1 MLMNEQSPKV
11 FSRNRPVSLD
21 RHWMPFTANRDFLAS
36 PRLIARAEGMYYY
49 TPEERAILDMSGAL
63 WCSHLGHGRK
73 EVGEAIAAQF
83 PVLDFAPS
91 FGFGHTISFE
101 LADRLAAVLPE
112 GMGHI
117 LFTNS
122 GSESVD
128 TAIKVA
134 YAYHHARG
142 EAGRKK
148 IIARQKGYHGVG
160 FGGISAGGITAN
172 RTAFGVWLPVD
183 HLRHTHLPEKNAF
196 TRGLPEHG
204 AELAEELAELLAFH
218 DPSTVA
224 AVIVEPVIGAGGVYL
239 PPKGY
244 LKRLREI
251 CSANGVLLILDE
263 VITGF
268 GRLGSAFASIEFDVK
283 PDIMTMAK
291 GLTAATVPMGAVAS
305 ADHVY
310 DAVMEAGPE
319 GGVELFHGYTYSA
332 HPLACAASLAC
343 LDIYEREGLFT
354 RAAGPV
360 GDALGD
366 ALFSLKDLPEVVDIR
381 HYGLVGA
388 VEFRPG
394 EKPGKR
400 GQAIFKACWAEGMM
414 VRALGDTIAVSP
426 PLVIEENHIGEFAEK
441 FRRAVGTALA

>member
-1 MLMNEQSPKV
+1 
-11 FSRNRPVSLD
+11 
-21 RHWMPFTANRDFLAS
+21 MPFTANRDFRAS

-49 TPEERAILDMSGAL
+49 TPEERPILDMSGAL

-91 FGFGHTISFE
+91 FGFGHTIAFE
-101 LADRLAAVLPE
+101 LADRLVSILPD
-112 GMGHI
+112 GLDHV

-142 EAGRKK
+142 QGGRKK
-148 IIARQKGYHGVG
+148 IIGRQKGYHGVG
-160 FGGISAGGITAN
+160 FGGVAAGGITPN
-172 RTAFGVWLPVD
+172 RTAFGAWLPVD
-183 HLRHTHLPEKNAF
+183 HLRHTHLPQKNAF

-244 LKRLREI
+244 LERLREI
-251 CSANGVLLILDE
+251 CSANGVLLIFDE

-268 GRLGSAFASIEFDVK
+268 GRLGSAFAAQEFSVT
-283 PDIMTMAK
+283 PDILTMAK
-291 GLTAATVPMGAVAS
+291 GLTAATVPMGAVAV
-305 ADHVY
+305 AGHVH

-343 LDIYEREGLFT
+343 LDIYEGEGLFT
-354 RAAGPV
+354 RAAGPA
-360 GDALGD
+360 GEALGE
-366 ALFSLKDLPEVVDIR
+366 ALFSLKDLPDVVDIR
-381 HYGLVGA
+381 HYGLIGA
-388 VEFRPG
+388 VEFSPG
-394 EKPGKR
+394 KKPGQR
-400 GQAIFKACWAEGMM
+400 GGAVLKAAWAEGMM
-414 VRALGDTIAVSP
+414 VRALGDTVAVSP
-426 PLVIEENHIGEFAEK
+426 PLIIEEKHIGEFADK
-441 FRRAVGTALA
+441 FRRAATSALS

>member
-1 MLMNEQSPKV
+1 MNEQPTY
-11 FSRNRPVSLD
+11 FSRNRPISLEH
-21 RHWMPFTANRDFLAS
+21 HWLPFTPNRDFRAD

-49 TPEERAILDMSGAL
+49 TPDERPVLDMSGAL

-73 EVGEAIAAQF
+73 EIGQAIAEQF
-83 PVLDFAPS
+83 PVLDYAPS

-101 LADRLAAVLPE
+101 LADRLSAILPD
-112 GMGHI
+112 GLGHI

-122 GSESVD
+122 GSESCD

-142 EAGRKK
+142 QSGRKK
-148 IIARQKGYHGVG
+148 IIGRQKGYHGVG
-160 FGGISAGGITAN
+160 FGGLSAGGITAN
-172 RTAFGVWLPVD
+172 RTAFGSWLPAD

-204 AELAEELAELLAFH
+204 VELAEELAELIAFH
-218 DPSTVA
+218 DASTVA
-224 AVIVEPVIGAGGVYL
+224 AVVVEPVIGAGGVYL

-251 CSANGVLLILDE
+251 CDQTGVLLILDE

-268 GRLGSAFASIEFDVK
+268 GRLGSPFASQEFDVK
-283 PDIMTMAK
+283 PDITTMAK
-291 GLTAATVPMGAVAS
+291 GLTAATVPMGAVAV
-305 ADHVY
+305 ADFVH
-310 DAVMEAGPE
+310 DEIMARGPE
-319 GGVELFHGYTYSA
+319 GGVELLHGYTYSA
-332 HPLACAASLAC
+332 HPLACAASIAC
-343 LDIYEREGLFT
+343 LDVYERENLLT
-354 RAAGPV
+354 RASGPV

-366 ALFSLKDLPEVVDIR
+366 ALFNLRDLPEVVDIR
-381 HYGLVGA
+381 HYGFIGA

-400 GQAIFKACWAEGMM
+400 GQAIFKACWKEGLM
-414 VRALGDTIAVSP
+414 VRALGDIIAVSP
-426 PLVIEENHIGEFAEK
+426 PLVIEQDHVGEFAEK
-441 FRRAVGTALA
+441 FRRAVETTLA